1 MSKDMKKKVI
11 GEVISIL
18 LAAVIA
24 LMAPPDGL
32 TRQSMIV
39 LGVLVWAVANW
50 IIRWF
55 DDYVVAMMM
64 CFMFAAFKAV
74 SFNVAFNGFSTST
87 WWILIGALAIGVG
100 VNKSGLLKRVSLGAL
115 RLFPPTYR
123 GQVMAM
129 IGAGTVAAPLIP
141 STTAK
146 CAITAP
152 IAMGIADQ
160 LGFPKQGQGRAGL
173 FSAVYVGFSLNGV
186 VFVSASFLGYTML
199 GALPPEVAAQYDWL
213 TWFIAMIPWT
223 IVLLAGSYFFITKAY
238 KPETSATLPPDH
250 IKKQL
255 EALGPMSKNEK
266 IVTLILAIC
275 LIFWIGESYLGVPAV
290 IPTGIAMCILLMTNV
305 IDKKDFHSKML
316 WSLMMFIGCAMSL
329 GSILSNVGVDA
340 WLKQMIAPLA
350 EAISNPYL
358 LIIFMALLIYALRSV
373 ITSLSTS
380 IVMFT
385 TIFYPIAQAAGMDP
399 WIAGMVVYCSTMVWY
414 VRYQNANFLSA
425 FAANGGDDM
434 VLYNDTIKMSFGYM
448 AISLIGLLVSV
459 PYWQMLGMIR

>member
-160 LGFPKQGQGRAGL
+160 LGSPSRVRA
-173 FSAVYVGFSLNGV
+173 
-186 VFVSASFLGYTML
+186 
-199 GALPPEVAAQYDWL
+199 
-213 TWFIAMIPWT
+213 
-223 IVLLAGSYFFITKAY
+223 
-238 KPETSATLPPDH
+238 
-250 IKKQL
+250 
-255 EALGPMSKNEK
+255 
-266 IVTLILAIC
+266 
-275 LIFWIGESYLGVPAV
+275 VPV
-290 IPTGIAMCILLMTNV
+290 
-305 IDKKDFHSKML
+305 
-316 WSLMMFIGCAMSL
+316 
-329 GSILSNVGVDA
+329 
-340 WLKQMIAPLA
+340 
-350 EAISNPYL
+350 
-358 LIIFMALLIYALRSV
+358 
-373 ITSLSTS
+373 
-380 IVMFT
+380 
-385 TIFYPIAQAAGMDP
+385 
-399 WIAGMVVYCSTMVWY
+399 CS
-414 VRYQNANFLSA
+414 VRYMWA
-425 FAANGGDDM
+425 
-434 VLYNDTIKMSFGYM
+434 
-448 AISLIGLLVSV
+448 SL
-459 PYWQMLGMIR
+459 